1 MSGFGGGG
9 RGGRPGGRGGR
20 GRGRNSGGGGFGGGR
35 GSYGGGGGGGRGG
48 DGDHGQ
54 QPRLKPCRDFTTG
67 GNCPHG
73 GNCKFSHAVKLHVS
87 LEASSRT
94 QHQQQQQGG
103 GGGHHRYNNG
113 QNRYNQQNQYA
124 AVSSVAIW
132 ESQPG
137 QIKIFSG
144 SHDGYWRLWNTA
156 ANFAKEFEH
165 CMMTGGKVETLEVA
179 SNYLFCGFEGSAQI
193 LPNATVGMIHVWNLA
208 NPADPPLEL
217 HMDGRQAPYAHAG
230 SVSAFATVSDLMIS
244 GGHCGV
250 VRTWQFDQAANGGTG
265 GFALRKTLHGHAS
278 EITGL
283 VIVGGNMLW
292 SSSTDQSIRLWD
304 LTSGEC
310 KYLITSAT
318 PGTVGGNPVPQ
329 SGPAGQ
335 QGGQQAATGVG
346 HTAAV
351 TDLVLF
357 ESPQGTFVL
366 SSSLDG
372 TVKAWNATDGQC
384 MFSEGH
390 GQGIVSM
397 ALSADVKN
405 NPLLLVGL
413 ESGDIMIRSILQS
426 ASGQTPAF
434 CLLVK
439 LSNKY
444 TKSHDGAVRAIRAGP
459 SNTFYTAGDDGKVNV
474 WQIAAELVT

>member
-9 RGGRPGGRGGR
+9 RGGRSGGRGGR
-20 GRGRNSGGGGFGGGR
+20 GRGRNSGGGFGGGR
-35 GSYGGGGGGGRGG
+35 GSYGGGGGRGG

-73 GNCKFSHAVKLHVS
+73 TNCKFSHAVKLHVS
-87 LEASSRT
+87 LEASNRT
-94 QHQQQQQGG
+94 QPNQQ
-103 GGGHHRYNNG
+103 GGHHRYNG
-113 QNRYNQQNQYA
+113 QNRYNQNQNQFA

-193 LPNATVGMIHVWNLA
+193 LPNASVGMIHVWNLA

-217 HMDGRQAPYAHAG
+217 HMDSQHAPYAHAG
-230 SVSAFATVSDLMIS
+230 SVSAFATVNDVMIS

-250 VRTWQFDQAANGGTG
+250 IRTWQFDQAANGGKG

-283 VIVGGNMLW
+283 VIVNGSMLW

-304 LTSGEC
+304 LATGEC

-318 PGTVGGNPVPQ
+318 PGTIGGNPVPQ
-329 SGPAGQ
+329 SPAGQ
-335 QGGQQAATGVG
+335 QGGGQGGQQQATGVG

-397 ALSADVKN
+397 ALSADIKN

>member
-9 RGGRPGGRGGR
+9 RGGRSGGRGGR
-20 GRGRNSGGGGFGGGR
+20 GRGRNSGGGFGGGR
-35 GSYGGGGGGGRGG
+35 GSYGGGGGRGG

-73 GNCKFSHAVKLHVS
+73 TNCKFSHAVKLHVS
-87 LEASSRT
+87 LEASNRT
-94 QHQQQQQGG
+94 QQNQQ
-103 GGGHHRYNNG
+103 GGHHRYNG
-113 QNRYNQQNQYA
+113 QNRYNQNQNQFA

-193 LPNATVGMIHVWNLA
+193 LPNASVGMIHVWNLA

-217 HMDGRQAPYAHAG
+217 HMDSQHAPYAHAG
-230 SVSAFATVSDLMIS
+230 SVSAFATVNDVMIS

-250 VRTWQFDQAANGGTG
+250 IRTWQFDQTANGGKG

-283 VIVGGNMLW
+283 VIVNGSMLW

-304 LTSGEC
+304 LATGTC

-318 PGTVGGNPVPQ
+318 PGTIGGNPVPQ
-329 SGPAGQ
+329 SPAGQ
-335 QGGQQAATGVG
+335 QGGGQGGQQQATGVG

-397 ALSADVKN
+397 ALSADIKN

>member
-9 RGGRPGGRGGR
+9 RGRSGGRGGR
-20 GRGRNSGGGGFGGGR
+20 GRGRS
-35 GSYGGGGGGGRGG
+35 SYGGGGGGGRGNSSSG
-48 DGDHGQ
+48 GGGGDHGQ
-54 QPRLKPCRDFTTG
+54 QPKLKPCRDFTTG
-67 GNCPHG
+67 NNCPHG
-73 GNCKFSHAVKLHVS
+73 ANCNFSHALKLHVS
-87 LEASSRT
+87 LEASSRMPNN
-94 QHQQQQQGG
+94 QQQQHG
-103 GGGHHRYNNG
+103 GGGHHRYNG
-113 QNRYNQQNQYA
+113 QNRYNNNNQNQNKLA
-124 AVSSVAIW
+124 PVSSVAIW

-137 QIKIFSG
+137 GPIKIFSG

-156 ANFAKEFEH
+156 ANFTKEFEH

-193 LPNATVGMIHVWNLA
+193 LPSAKVGMVHVWNLA

-217 HMDGRQAPYAHAG
+217 HMDAQHAPYAHAG
-230 SVSAFATVSDLMIS
+230 SVSAFATVNDAMIS
-244 GGHCGV
+244 GGNCGV
-250 VRTWQFDQAANGGTG
+250 IRTWQFDQAGNGGKG
-265 GFALRKTLHGHAS
+265 GFVLRKTLHGHAS
-278 EITGL
+278 EVTGL

-304 LTSGEC
+304 LATGEC

-318 PGTVGGNPVPQ
+318 Q
-329 SGPAGQ
+329 GPAGGQPQPPQ
-335 QGGQQAATGVG
+335 QQPGQQQPKGVG
-346 HTAAV
+346 HTGAV

-390 GQGIVSM
+390 GQGVVSL
-397 ALSADVKN
+397 ALSADLKG
-405 NPLLLVGL
+405 NPLLLAGL
-413 ESGDIMIRSILQS
+413 ESGDIMIRSVLQT
-426 ASGQTPAF
+426 ASTPPF

-459 SNTFYTAGDDGKVNV
+459 SNTFYSAGDDGKVNV
-474 WQIAAELVT
+474 WQIAGDFGL

>member
-9 RGGRPGGRGGR
+9 GRGGRSGGRGGR
-20 GRGRNSGGGGFGGGR
+20 GRGRNSGGFGGGGGR
-35 GSYGGGGGGGRGG
+35 SYGGGGGRGG
-48 DGDHGQ
+48 ADGDHGQ
-54 QPRLKPCRDFTTG
+54 QPRLKPCRDFTSG
-67 GNCPHG
+67 GSCPHG
-73 GNCKFSHAVKLHVS
+73 ANCKFSHAVKLHVS
-87 LEASSRT
+87 LEASNRVQPQT
-94 QHQQQQQGG
+94 QQ
-103 GGGHHRYNNG
+103 HHRYNNG
-113 QNRYNQQNQYA
+113 HNQTKFA
-124 AVSSVAIW
+124 PVSSVAIW

-137 QIKIFSG
+137 GGPIKIFSG

-179 SNYLFCGFEGSAQI
+179 SNYLFCGFEGTANV
-193 LPNATVGMIHVWNLA
+193 LPGAKVGMIHVWNLA

-217 HMDGRQAPYAHAG
+217 HMDGQHAPYAHAG
-230 SVSAFATVSDLMIS
+230 SVGAFATVGDMMVS

-250 VRTWQFDQAANGGTG
+250 IRTWQFDQAASGGKG
-265 GFALRKTLHGHAS
+265 GFVLRKTLHGHAA

-304 LTSGEC
+304 LQSGQC
-310 KYLITSAT
+310 KYLITGAT
-318 PGTVGGNPVPQ
+318 PGTVGGNPVPP
-329 SGPAGQ
+329 SPAGQ
-335 QGGQQAATGVG
+335 QGPAGVG

-384 MFSEGH
+384 MFSESH

-397 ALSADVKN
+397 ALSADTQN

-426 ASGQTPAF
+426 PSGNTPAF

-459 SNTFYTAGDDGKVNV
+459 SNTFYSAGDDGKVNV
-474 WQIAAELVT
+474 WQIAADLVQ